1 VLGTLGVAVAAT
13 LLPAVRAQ
21 ARAEAEAGGPS
32 SGAANIGPP
41 WLLGLQLYT
50 LEDAPAKDLNGTLQ
64 EVAGIGYRTV
74 QISQTYGH
82 SAQQLRRA
90 LNQAGLSCPAIH
102 VLPRRAANSWDLEG
116 DMSRLADDI
125 YTLGATYAVV
135 PAPRYP
141 DALVEALKHPPQG
154 GFNAENLAG
163 LLKLMSA
170 DDWKRTA
177 DLINEKAEIL
187 ARSGIRVGY
196 HNHGFDFAPV
206 QNGRSGYD
214 ILLERTDPKLVDLE
228 LDVGWAV
235 SAGQEVGALF
245 HRANGRV
252 RTVHIKDTARVSSN
266 PMDLASTDVGTGIVN
281 WREVFTLIRET
292 RVRYLFVE
300 QEAPW
305 VNTTPMKAARVAYA
319 YISKQFGHAGT

>member
-1 VLGTLGVAVAAT
+1 VLGGLGVLVAAAM
-13 LLPAVRAQ
+13 LPTIRAQ
-21 ARAEAEAGGPS
+21 ADAGGA
-32 SGAANIGPP
+32 AANAANAVSP

-50 LEDAPAKDLNGTLQ
+50 LEDAPAKDLDGTLR
-64 EVAGIGYRTV
+64 EVANIGYPTV
-74 QISQTYGH
+74 QISQTYGL

-90 LNQAGLSCPAIH
+90 LNRAGLACPAIH
-102 VLPRRAANSWDLEG
+102 VLPRPATNSWDLEG
-116 DMSRLADDI
+116 DLSRLADDI

-135 PAPRYP
+135 PVPRYS
-141 DALVEALKHPPQG
+141 DALVDALNHPPPG
-154 GFNAENLAG
+154 GFNAEKLFG
-163 LLKLMSA
+163 VLKLMGA
-170 DDWKRTA
+170 DDWRRTA
-177 DLINEKAEIL
+177 DLLNEKAQIL

-196 HNHGFDFAPV
+196 HNHGFDFVPV
-206 QNGRSGYD
+206 EKGKSGYD

-235 SAGQEVGALF
+235 SAGQDVKSLF

-252 RTVHIKDTARVSSN
+252 RTVHLKDTARVSSN

-281 WREVFTLIRET
+281 WQEVFGLIRET

-305 VNTTPMKAARVAYA
+305 VNTSPMKAARAAYA
-319 YISKQFGHAGT
+319 YISKQFGHAALR